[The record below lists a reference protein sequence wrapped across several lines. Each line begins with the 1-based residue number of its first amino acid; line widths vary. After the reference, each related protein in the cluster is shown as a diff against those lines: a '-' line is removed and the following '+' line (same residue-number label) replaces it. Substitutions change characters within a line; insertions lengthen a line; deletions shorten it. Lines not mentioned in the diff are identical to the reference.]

1 MEKGKGIHLDN
12 AVLKELE
19 EQLEKIRY
27 GSVTLV
33 IQDGKVVQI
42 DTSTK
47 TRLR

>member
-1 MEKGKGIHLDN
+1 MESGKGRHLDD

-27 GSVTLV
+27 GSITLV
-33 IQDGKVVQI
+33 IQDGRVVQV